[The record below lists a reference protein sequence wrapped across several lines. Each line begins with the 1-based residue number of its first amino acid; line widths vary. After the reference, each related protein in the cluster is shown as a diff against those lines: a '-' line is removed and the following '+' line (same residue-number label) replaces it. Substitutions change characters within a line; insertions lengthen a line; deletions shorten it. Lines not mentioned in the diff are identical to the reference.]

1 MVYNMATK
9 KRRWGCFR
17 ILGILFL
24 VGLVTFI
31 WWLMP
36 RLAILTGYAA
46 KETCSC
52 VFVADRSE
60 AITKLEDAG
69 YFPISLASTDIDFEN
84 KIVTSSL
91 LGLGTKTA
99 IYRAGLGCALKG
111 DTEIQTIQ
119 NQGYSPPII
128 PRPDSL
134 YFPYGTQL
142 VDTIPNNVDT
152 AQIQKALDLGF
163 ESKGTRAIVA
173 IYNNQIIGERYTF
186 DKDTRLLGWSMTKS
200 ITGSLIGILVKE
212 GKLKIHEPPPI
223 PAWQKDDRKHI
234 HLHHLMQMSSG
245 LKWWEFYFDLSNAT
259 KMLYKSSDYGK
270 YAMEQPAEFPPD
282 SVWEYSSGTTNILSE
297 IIEQQFDN
305 QQDAQ
310 QFARTAL
317 FNKLGMNSMIIEADA
332 SGTHIGSSFG
342 WATPR
347 DWARY
352 GLLHL
357 NDGVWNGERI
367 LPEGWVEYV
376 TTPARQSEG
385 KYGGQIWL
393 NHSKHFLPDNPSDTY
408 MFNGFNGQHVI
419 VIPSRNVVIVKMG
432 LDSMG
437 GVDLNKLVT
446 EILKG
451 IQDK

>member
-1 MVYNMATK
+1 
-9 KRRWGCFR
+9 
-17 ILGILFL
+17 
-24 VGLVTFI
+24 
-31 WWLMP
+31 
-36 RLAILTGYAA
+36 
-46 KETCSC
+46 
-52 VFVADRSE
+52 
-60 AITKLEDAG
+60 
-69 YFPISLASTDIDFEN
+69 
-84 KIVTSSL
+84 
-91 LGLGTKTA
+91 
-99 IYRAGLGCALKG
+99 
-111 DTEIQTIQ
+111 
-119 NQGYSPPII
+119 
-128 PRPDSL
+128 
-134 YFPYGTQL
+134 
-142 VDTIPNNVDT
+142 
-152 AQIQKALDLGF
+152 
-163 ESKGTRAIVA
+163 
-173 IYNNQIIGERYTF
+173 
-186 DKDTRLLGWSMTKS
+186 
-200 ITGSLIGILVKE
+200 
-212 GKLKIHEPPPI
+212 
-223 PAWQKDDRKHI
+223 
-234 HLHHLMQMSSG
+234 
-245 LKWWEFYFDLSNAT
+245 
-259 KMLYKSSDYGK
+259 
-270 YAMEQPAEFPPD
+270 
-282 SVWEYSSGTTNILSE
+282 
-297 IIEQQFDN
+297 
-305 QQDAQ
+305 
-310 QFARTAL
+310 
-317 FNKLGMNSMIIEADA
+317 MIIEADA